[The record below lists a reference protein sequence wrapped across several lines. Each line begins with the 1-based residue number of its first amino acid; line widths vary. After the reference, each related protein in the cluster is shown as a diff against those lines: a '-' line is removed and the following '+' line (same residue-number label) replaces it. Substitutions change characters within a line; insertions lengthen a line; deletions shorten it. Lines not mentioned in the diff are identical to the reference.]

1 MRRPGR
7 PTPPLTLSDE
17 ERETLQAWARRPKT
31 TQALAHRARMILG
44 CAEGKT
50 NTAVAEELRVSKPTV
65 GKWRSRFLERRV
77 DGLLD
82 EPRPGTPRRTADADV
97 ARVVAMTLETTPTD
111 ATHWSTRSMARRS
124 GLSHSTINRIWRAFG
139 LQPHRTETF
148 KLSSDPL
155 FIEKVR
161 DIVGLYLNPP
171 DRALVL
177 CVDEKTQIQALDRT
191 RPLLPMRPGQAERR
205 SHDYIRHGTTSLFA
219 ALEAETGRV
228 IGQCHRRHRSVE
240 FRKFLD
246 TIEDSVPTDLD
257 VHLIVDNY
265 GTHKTDLVRR
275 WFAKRPRFHVHYT
288 PTSASWLNLVERW
301 FALLSEKQLHRG
313 VHRSTIELESAI
325 YHYLDIT
332 NNDPKPFVWT
342 KTADQILANV
352 SRFGQ
357 RTLDTGH

>member
-31 TQALAHRARMILG
+31 AQALAHRARMILG

-50 NTAVAEELRVSKPTV
+50 NTAVAEELRVSKATV

-97 ARVVAMTLETTPTD
+97 ERVVALTLETTPTD

-205 SHDYIRHGTTSLFA
+205 THDYIRHGTTSLFA

-228 IGQCHRRHRSVE
+228 IGRCHRRHRSVE

-275 WFAKRPRFHVHYT
+275 WFARRPRFHVHYT

-301 FALLSEKQLHRG
+301 FALLSEKQLRRG

-332 NNDPKPFVWT
+332 NNAPKPFVWT

-352 SRFGQ
+352 ARFCKH
-357 RTLDTGH
+357 TLDT